1 MLRNVHA
8 HVPLLCMY
16 TRRRGCTFTSGTCA
30 RIRTYVRVR
39 GAVHVSKRRLK
50 TQLATAQT
58 DKAMISR
65 PNGHD
70 SKSKNV
76 NQANNWHCKGCRRA
90 LPRATNQLAQTTAG
104 KSTKRT
110 KMNTT
115 HTHTSTPEVVWE
127 QLIWLIWQFNNRAAK
142 RATKQCDTH
151 VNQANKRQS
160 KQHFDL

>member
-1 MLRNVHA
+1 MLRTVHA

-16 TRRRGCTFTSGTCA
+16 TRRRGCTNKGGTCA
-30 RIRTYVRVR
+30 RVRTYVRVR
-39 GAVHVSKRRLK
+39 GGVHVSKRRLK

-58 DKAMISR
+58 DKAVISR

-76 NQANNWHCKGCRRA
+76 NQANNWACKGRRRA
-90 LPRATNQLAQTTAG
+90 IPRATNQLAQTTTG

-115 HTHTSTPEVVWE
+115 HTSTPEVIWE

-142 RATKQCDTH
+142 RGTRQCDTH
-151 VNQANKRQS
+151 VNQANTLQS
-160 KQHFDL
+160 KQHFDS